1 MNTNHKMKSFILKL
15 MAFICVFGLR
25 NNCISALYVNSDSTS
40 SSRSLQP
47 IPSSNSK
54 FDLDWLAALR
64 QPLLSSSSP
73 SSSSTTNLNR
83 KYKYFL
89 SKKEKAEGRNNINN
103 PPSSLSHSLQKRQK
117 VQEDADS
124 VATFRL
130 PQQKN
135 NHRQIIYAKTKMN
148 NYNNHKRSGY
158 NNNNNYFN
166 EMISE
171 PAMSSN
177 TMLRSPRGQRQY
189 DVPQIGKYFLI
200 KFLEE
205 NVSFTKV

>member
-25 NNCISALYVNSDSTS
+25 NNCISALYVNSDSS
-40 SSRSLQP
+40 SSSISLQP
-47 IPSSNSK
+47 VPSTNSK

-64 QPLLSSSSP
+64 QP
-73 SSSSTTNLNR
+73 SSTNYNR

-89 SKKEKAEGRNNINN
+89 TKKEKEEGGRNNN

-117 VQEDADS
+117 DADS
-124 VATFRL
+124 VANFRL
-130 PQQKN
+130 PHQKNN
-135 NHRQIIYAKTKMN
+135 NHRQIIYAKTTNMN
-148 NYNNHKRSGY
+148 NYNNHKRSGF
-158 NNNNNYFN
+158 NNNYYD

-189 DVPQIGKYFLI
+189 DVPQIGEFLF
-200 KFLEE
+200 FLLFFCILLG
-205 NVSFTKV
+205 VHCDTKR

>member
-40 SSRSLQP
+40 SSKSLQP
-47 IPSSNSK
+47 VPSTNSK

-64 QPLLSSSSP
+64 QPSA
-73 SSSSTTNLNR
+73 NFNR

-89 SKKEKAEGRNNINN
+89 TKKEKDEGGRNNN

-117 VQEDADS
+117 DADS
-124 VATFRL
+124 VAFRL
-130 PQQKN
+130 PQQKNN

-158 NNNNNYFN
+158 NNNYYD
-166 EMISE
+166 EMLSE

-189 DVPQIGKYFLI
+189 DVPQIGEWISLFFFTYF
-200 KFLEE
+200 KG
-205 NVSFTKV
+205 KVAYF